1 MPSSAPARS
10 GYVFAAITLLIWSG
24 FVVVSR
30 LGSQGTLTPYDI
42 SALRIATA
50 AAVLSPWWLPRLL
63 DRSRRQLPG
72 HQALVFALLAGISYP
87 LVAYLG
93 FRIAPA
99 SHGAVLISGMLP
111 CFTSLLAW
119 RLLGD
124 RPTRQRLVGLL
135 LILTGVVF
143 LLVSGMPAG
152 QAGLATWPGDL
163 LLLTASLLWSLFTV
177 LLKYW
182 QARAFDVTLA
192 VSAVSAMCY
201 LPVFALFLPSHLATA
216 PWSEILLQAFFQ
228 GFVVVC
234 VAMWTYARAVE
245 QLGSV
250 RVVILMS
257 GVPVAGVLMAVPVL
271 GEPLTSGKLAGA
283 ALVCLGAAFGAMAR
297 GKSVARK
304 ASEAG
309 VG

>member
-1 MPSSAPARS
+1 MPSSTPAQA
-10 GYVFAAITLLIWSG
+10 GYVFAAITLLIWSS

-30 LGSQGTLTPYDI
+30 LGTQGMLTPYDI

-72 HQALVFALLAGISYP
+72 YQALIFALLAGISYP

-99 SHGAVLISGMLP
+99 SHGAMLISGMLP

-119 RLLGD
+119 LLLGEA
-124 RPTRQRLVGLL
+124 PNRQRLGGLL
-135 LILTGVVF
+135 LILTGVIT
-143 LLVSGMPAG
+143 LLISGMPSL

-192 VSAVSAMCY
+192 VSAVSAIIY
-201 LPVFALFLPSHLATA
+201 LPVFALFLPSHLAMA
-216 PWSEILLQAFFQ
+216 AWSEILLQAFFQ

-245 QLGSV
+245 LLGSV

-257 GVPVAGVLMAVPVL
+257 GVPVAGVLLAVPVL
-271 GEPLTSGKLAGA
+271 GEPLTGGKLAGVI
-283 ALVCLGAAFGAMAR
+283 LVCLGAALGAWAQGR
-297 GKSVARK
+297 SA
-304 ASEAG
+304 ALPSEGA
-309 VG
+309 